1 MQRLPGGHGAPPRG
15 RHSAPPLRSRR
26 APKPTRGGPDP
37 RRLRLAGLT
46 AAVAVALGLPLAA
59 SAGPL
64 GDVHTSERA
73 LTPEGTLT
81 SELDRVVGRAGE
93 VAGLGGGAAGRAG
106 EAGAGAEESSGRV
119 DPKAGGA
126 GEAGEETA
134 EGFDTADGSDTAD
147 DAARS
152 RPPLGLGLATAA
164 RCGPELTSPDG
175 IEAQTCVLT
184 QGEQTWARTY
194 YRNATGRELSS
205 VLSMMAPGG
214 HTVRMHCAVGAHDEP
229 GACETPRERTRGVM
243 GAYTAVVE
251 FAAPDGSGPLLL
263 RSGSNSGRW

>member
-1 MQRLPGGHGAPPRG
+1 MQRLPGGHGAPSRG
-15 RHSAPPLRSRR
+15 RHSAPPPRSRS
-26 APKPTRGGPDP
+26 APKSARGGPDP

-46 AAVAVALGLPLAA
+46 VAVAVALGLPLAA

-64 GDVHTSERA
+64 GDVPASERA
-73 LTPEGTLT
+73 LT
-81 SELDRVVGRAGE
+81 SELDRAVDRAGE
-93 VAGLGGGAAGRAG
+93 AAGLGGGPAGRPDG
-106 EAGAGAEESSGRV
+106 SGANAEEASGHA

-126 GEAGEETA
+126 GEPDGETPGGA
-134 EGFDTADGSDTAD
+134 

-152 RPPLGLGLATAA
+152 SRPLLGLGLATAA
-164 RCGPELTSPDG
+164 RCGPDLTSPDG

-184 QGEQTWARTY
+184 QGDQTWARTY

-229 GACETPRERTRGVM
+229 GMCETPRGRTRGVM
-243 GAYTAVVE
+243 GAYTAVAE
-251 FAAPDGSGPLLL
+251 FAAPDGGGPLLL
-263 RSGSNSGRW
+263 RSGSNSGRS